1 MERIAALDGLRT
13 IAIAMVVAYHVD
25 KSLVPA
31 GHWGVPLFFVLSGFV
46 ITGSICAEI
55 DRTGRLDLPTFYRK
69 RFLRIVP
76 ALAVVC
82 VALLVIGAT
91 WSQVLPSI
99 GLYANYARIEGVSLG
114 RLTHTWFVAVIAQF
128 YLVWPLVMTVIPARR
143 RASIIGAIA
152 VAALVWRVVAIEIM
166 SPGWVYNATDTN
178 AAGLFVGAFLAV
190 AGLRVPRAAVA
201 WSLPALLGLMLLP
214 VFGDTSSY
222 VFWGGFV
229 AVALSALVL
238 LYASTGAGLARA
250 PPVLLRIAEVSFGI
264 FLWHYVFVRSD
275 IPLCGSRRIGN
286 DRRHRWRRGGWSND
300 RWFDGTPSRR
310 VRRRR
315 SLRSAAPLHARHH
328 RLTD

>member
-1 MERIAALDGLRT
+1 VERIAALDGLRT

-82 VALLVIGAT
+82 GALLVIGAT

-128 YLVWPLVMTVIPARR
+128 YLVWPLVMAVIPARR

-152 VAALVWRVVAIEIM
+152 VAALVWRVIAIEIM

-222 VFWGGFV
+222 VFWGGFI

-238 LYASTGAGLARA
+238 LYATTA
-250 PPVLLRIAEVSFGI
+250 PAWLEHRRLLQIAEVSFGI

-275 IPLCGSRRIGN
+275 IALWLAAIGTVVATAASWWLVERPLVRWDGRRRARRI
-286 DRRHRWRRGGWSND
+286 DSSAPIS
-300 RWFDGTPSRR
+300 TP
-310 VRRRR
+310 
-315 SLRSAAPLHARHH
+315 APSVV
-328 RLTD
+328 D